1 MKLKFQGANFSVT
14 GSRHLLKINGKQI
27 LLDCG
32 MYQGHRKDEYK
43 FNKNF
48 PFDPTKIDTVI
59 LSHAHIDHSGNLP
72 NLVKQGFKGPIYA
85 TAATRDLCEFMLKD
99 SAYIQEKE
107 AEYLNR
113 KKAERKEPLIEPIYT
128 QEDAKKALDRFKD
141 VNYEET
147 FEIIRGIKCTF
158 IDAGHILGSA
168 ITILDIEDQED
179 SKTKRLVYTGDL
191 GRKFLPI
198 LRDPYQVE
206 KADYL
211 ITESTYGNTLHESIV
226 DVEEIVENFVEK
238 TCQCRGKIIIPSFA
252 LGRTQEVVYIFH
264 KLMEGRKIPEIPIY
278 VDSPL
283 AVNVTEI
290 FRKHPECYDKKTKTE
305 FQKENPFG
313 LGEIKYITNVKDS
326 KALRFK
332 KDPYIVISASGTC
345 EHGRILHHLKN
356 NIEDEK
362 NMILIV
368 GYMPEHTLGRKIL
381 DKNPEIKIFGEPY
394 KLKAKVKSIDAFS
407 AHADRSDLIDY
418 VKHIKGLKQVFLI
431 HGEGPQLQAFKEG
444 LEENSIKNVTI
455 PHFGDEAVL

>member
-48 PFDPTKIDTVI
+48 PFDPTKVDAVL

-72 NLVKQGFKGPIYA
+72 NLVKDGFKGSIYTTPA
-85 TAATRDLCEFMLKD
+85 TKDLCEFMLRD

-113 KKAERKEPLIEPIYT
+113 KKAKRGEPLIEPIYT
-128 QEDAKKALDRFKD
+128 QEDAEKALNQFKGIK
-141 VNYEET
+141 YEET
-147 FEIIRGIKCTF
+147 FEVIEGVKCTF
-158 IDAGHILGSA
+158 VDAGHILGSA
-168 ITILDIEDQED
+168 ITILDIQDQED
-179 SKTKRLVYTGDL
+179 NKTKRLVYTGDL

-198 LRDPYQVE
+198 LRDPYQVK

-226 DVEEIVENFVEK
+226 NVEEIVENFVEK
-238 TCQCRGKIIIPSFA
+238 TYQRKGKIIIPSFA
-252 LGRTQEVVYIFH
+252 LGRTQEVVYTFH
-264 KLMEGRKIPEIPIY
+264 KLMKDKKIPDMQLY

-283 AVNVTEI
+283 AVNVTDI
-290 FRKHPECYDKKTKTE
+290 FRKHPECYDERTKKE

-313 LGEIKYITNVKDS
+313 FEKITYITDVKDS
-326 KALRFK
+326 KALNFK
-332 KDPYIVISASGTC
+332 EDPHIIISASGTC

-356 NIEDEK
+356 NIEDER
-362 NMILIV
+362 NTILIV
-368 GYMPEHTLGRKIL
+368 GYMPEYTLGRKIL
-381 DKNPEIKIFGEPY
+381 EKTPEIKIFGEPY
-394 KLKAKVKSIDAFS
+394 KLKAKVKSVNAFS
-407 AHADRSDLIDY
+407 AHADRSDLVDH
-418 VKHIKGLKQVFLI
+418 VKHIEGLKGIFLV
-431 HGEGPQLQAFKEG
+431 HGEEKQLQAFKEA
-444 LEENSIKNVTI
+444 LHENSIKDVTI
-455 PHFGDEAVL
+455 PHLGDEVEI